1 MESSDVVLRWSLVIS
16 KFDCEIFFAKARS
29 KESDSQ
35 AFIRLNISF
44 LPLDLARENL
54 TMENFDQFHYCF
66 REAEVLGLLTSAI
79 NPQ

>member
-1 MESSDVVLRWSLVIS
+1 MECSDVVLRWSLVIS
-16 KFDCEIFFAKARS
+16 KFHCDFFAKARS

-66 REAEVLGLLTSAI
+66 REAEVLGLLTSVI